1 MTLLKSSNIRIL
13 LNDSSEDRGKL
24 QCDDLGIRSQPLRS
38 RSKASHNTMQGRA
51 YSAMASDAVAVK
63 LSRMAI
69 VKEPNRADV
78 TRPECSG
85 PMEVHSTTPAEQTVA
100 APNGTTVGTASPS
113 LVDRQDAEP
122 VHASP
127 PSHESKSPPIRNGRG
142 ETGDD
147 SAGEWVG
154 PLWHERRGCNVWVNS
169 ETGAVRLSP

>member
-1 MTLLKSSNIRIL
+1 
-13 LNDSSEDRGKL
+13 
-24 QCDDLGIRSQPLRS
+24 
-38 RSKASHNTMQGRA
+38 MQGRA

-169 ETGAVRLSP
+169 ETGAVRLSPIWLPLAAGYMGPHRALAVLLVGIATTRRTPETTAARQQPPPPKS